1 MDELDFSST
10 SPQPT
15 PKPAPTPAAPIPLA
29 SLYTPAVALQFF
41 KAAGELIEVPGG
53 KSFFAEGDKA
63 GGFFS
68 SGSKMYLLLDGD
80 VGLMARGA
88 FVGNIK
94 PGAIFGEVA
103 MLAKAPRTA
112 SAMAKVNSKALS
124 LDEKQFHT
132 ALQKI
137 PEFALMMMAVMVNRL
152 RQNVA
157 RHAQPGAA
165 PAAKAPTGVVQRAAV
180 FNQKELASFADEI
193 PPVRAAVGQTI
204 MKAGDT
210 GVFMYVVHDGMV
222 AISINGTVVERVGP
236 GGVFGEMALVDN
248 AQRAATATAEAAS
261 ELMLVKRADFLSL
274 IKAKPQFGASVLRN
288 IADRLRAS
296 S

>member
-15 PKPAPTPAAPIPLA
+15 PKPAPTPAAPTPLA

-53 KSFFAEGDKA
+53 KNFFAEGDKA

-157 RHAQPGAA
+157 RQAQPGAA
-165 PAAKAPTGVVQRAAV
+165 PAANAPTGVVQREAV
-180 FNQKELASFADEI
+180 FNQKELASFAGEI
-193 PPVRAAVGQTI
+193 APVRAAAGQTI

-261 ELMLVKRADFLSL
+261 ELMLVKRADFLLL
-274 IKAKPQFGASVLRN
+274 IKAKPQFGASVLRT
-288 IADRLRAS
+288 IAERLRAS